1 MKTDDKSKLS
11 YLLVGLGVGAVTTLL
26 FGLRMGENA
35 RKYLGERGSKG
46 LDALNQQAR
55 KLRERTDRI
64 IRKGKEI
71 VGHPADSV
79 GSSTEAERQDYE
91 EKKRENMGG

>member
-11 YLLVGLGVGAVTTLL
+11 YLMVGLGVGALATLM
-26 FGLRMGENA
+26 FALRMGENT
-35 RKYLGERGSKG
+35 RKYLRERGSKG

-55 KLRERTDRI
+55 KLRERADEI
-64 IRKGKEI
+64 VSKGKEI
-71 VGHPADSV
+71 VGRPADSV
-79 GSSTEAERQDYE
+79 NSSTEGERQDYE